1 MMDKLLKSSADPAK
15 ISMFIKS
22 LAVFAVLFGVDQ
34 TVVDSLQIE
43 LLNFA
48 TALAMLISAGAG
60 VWGLVR
66 KVELGRWSAAE

>member
-1 MMDKLLKSSADPAK
+1 MEKLLMSSKDPAK

-34 TVVDSLQIE
+34 TVVDALQVE
-43 LLNFA
+43 LFNLV
-48 TALAMLISAGAG
+48 TAVGMLIAAGTG

-66 KVELGRWSAAE
+66 KVQLGRWSAK

>member
-1 MMDKLLKSSADPAK
+1 MMEKLLISSKDPAK

-34 TVVDSLQIE
+34 TVVDALQVE
-43 LLNFA
+43 LFNLV
-48 TALAMLISAGAG
+48 TAVGMLIAAGTG

-66 KVELGRWSAAE
+66 KVQLGRWSAKQ